1 MDVLDRFGKW
11 VQLKVYQVEVTYS
24 VYMFTPAEK
33 FIFWSILFLV
43 NALTIIAT
51 ILYMPHHIAFLAS
64 RAWFYIHG
72 DSVDV
77 VGLAKDAVHT
87 LVAADAAA
95 AATAAPLSTA
105 TRAAA
110 AAAATY
116 VREL

>member
-1 MDVLDRFGKW
+1 MDALDRFGKW

-33 FIFWSILFLV
+33 FIFWSIVFLV

-51 ILYMPHHIAFLAS
+51 ILYMPHHISFLAG
-64 RAWFYIHG
+64 RAWFYMHG
-72 DSVDV
+72 ESVDV

-87 LVAADAAA
+87 LVATNAA
-95 AATAAPLSTA
+95 AATSSSSSSISAAA
-105 TRAAA
+105 RAAA
-110 AAAATY
+110 TM